1 MELLREA
8 RETLDVEQ
16 VSLTSP
22 SLDAASQP
30 GAAQPAAQDAGAASH
45 SPADP
50 AASASPPPAAGAAV
64 EGEDDEAF
72 ARRLQALEDRAAQLQ
87 AGDGAPAAAA
97 STADEAA
104 TTSADED
111 LALAMALQAR
121 YNEEHDRR
129 IDDMERLANL
139 SPSKVRVSL
148 DRYRS
153 PYPSYAPPRPKEHTE
168 AEEEEHWEDN
178 IEEAVSYD
186 RHARAF
192 RDADGSIVTK
202 HNAAVSGRRNRQRME
217 ADFPIG
223 FAAGDLKGGKNDD
236 VRLSNRIYN
245 NMRRFAKKEEKAAAR
260 LHEKKEHSTA
270 ELAMDKNTRLV
281 IFKLLN
287 AGILTKVNGAIS
299 TGKESVIFHGEGH
312 IDPEDLDSEVV
323 EVALKVFKT
332 TLTEFTQR
340 QQFLHGDRRFERR
353 VGRQHARKLVK
364 LWAEKELAN
373 LSR

>member
-16 VSLTSP
+16 ASLSPP

-30 GAAQPAAQDAGAASH
+30 SAATQDAGAASSS
-45 SPADP
+45 SPVAP
-50 AASASPPPAAGAAV
+50 AASASPPLHAAAGAAV

-72 ARRLQALEDRAAQLQ
+72 ARRLQELEDRAAQLQ
-87 AGDGAPAAAA
+87 AGDGSPAAA
-97 STADEAA
+97 STADGAT

-111 LALAMALQAR
+111 HALAMALQAR

-202 HNAAVSGRRNRQRME
+202 HNATVSGRRNRQRME